1 MMEIDFRKLVKVPG
15 FEHFDQWDHEPNPF
29 RQFKFKM
36 LRGSDPKWYV
46 SSLMLANNPIGS
58 IRPQQLGG
66 AAGSSIYLEDSI
78 TSCVCEGLERYS
90 SINCFMADTPHMQK
104 VDYSKG
110 YIRCADEETGAP
122 PSFKRNG
129 VQVPIEHTQ
138 VYRLVDDAPDYLPY
152 ELVHLG
158 YQKKDLN
165 TLFFSP
171 ISTGCAFQT
180 DKLLALKRG
189 LEEVIERHAL
199 MSWWYDNHR
208 TERSISIDDCTQFD
222 IHERIKRLRA
232 KKLQIRLYEISP
244 IPGFPVVFCM
254 LQGQQFPYFSCGASC
269 CTDITHAIIKAIDEA
284 VSIRYMS
291 EFFGQR
297 PINTASFGWVHNL
310 EDHMVL
316 YSNWKDSPIIHEIM
330 EKESPRF
337 DFASYQPI
345 TIRTIDDLKQQA
357 VKLQQMGFD
366 VYYKDLT
373 IDEVRSI
380 GVVYRVIIPQ
390 MIPLTQF
397 HGTRWL
403 SSLLAQGRTMAD
415 INPYPQ
421 PFS

>member
-1 MMEIDFRKLVKVPG
+1 MIEIDFRKLVKVPG
-15 FEHFDQWDHEPNPF
+15 FEYFDKWDREPNPF

-36 LRGSDPKWYV
+36 LRGVDPKWYV

-90 SINCFMADTPHMQK
+90 SINYFMSDTPHMQN

-110 YIRCADEETGAP
+110 YIRCADEEVDAP
-122 PSFKRNG
+122 VSFKSHG
-129 VQVPIEHTQ
+129 VEVPIEHSQ
-138 VYRLVDDAPDYLPY
+138 VFRLIDDTPDYLPY

-171 ISTGCAFQT
+171 ISTGCAFQI
-180 DKLLALKRG
+180 DKLHALKRG

-199 MSWWYDNHR
+199 MFWWYDNNR
-208 TERSISIDDCTQFD
+208 TERSINLGDCTHFD
-222 IHERIKRLRA
+222 IYERIKRLRA
-232 KKLQIRLYEISP
+232 KKLQVRLYEISP

-254 LQGQQFPYFSCGASC
+254 LQWQQFPYFSCGASC
-269 CTDITHAIIKAIDEA
+269 CTDINHAIIKAIDEA

-291 EFFGQR
+291 EFIGPRQIETNNF
-297 PINTASFGWVHNL
+297 SWVHNL
-310 EDHMVL
+310 EDHMML
-316 YSNWKDSPIIHEIM
+316 YANWKDSPIIQSIM
-330 EKESPRF
+330 GKQSPSF
-337 DFASYQPI
+337 DFNNYKPI
-345 TIRTIDDLKQQA
+345 VIQDMDDLRFQA
-357 VKLQQMGFD
+357 KKLQLQGFD

-373 IDEVRSI
+373 ISEIKPV
-380 GVVYRVIIPQ
+380 GVVYRVVIPQ
-390 MIPLTQF
+390 MMPLTQF

-403 SSLLAQGRTMAD
+403 SSLLTDNRTLAD